1 MTVWWMQW
9 CRWVPALVCALAV
22 GWTAPDVNAQAL
34 PAPQRMS
41 NGQFDDI
48 QVYRPN
54 GPVQQFV
61 LLISGSEMLTASDRQ
76 LAQSMAAKGAMVAAV
91 LLPPFYRKNIP
102 LSKGC
107 VYAAGT
113 VENTARYIQAIEKV
127 PTYIEPLLVGTG
139 SAGSFVYALM
149 AQAPADTFTGALS
162 VGYCPRLMLDMPLCA
177 ANSLQW
183 QATPGG
189 IDLAPAPKLA
199 SPWTVLDTGS
209 APAACAAS
217 SKGFV
222 ERMPQ
227 ANWVPR
233 AAGETGDIPAGFDA
247 AYTKLAARRA
257 ALDLAPT
264 QLADIP
270 VVEVPATGPGNATR
284 FAVLISGDGG
294 WASIDKRLAASLAK
308 SGIPVVGLDSLRYFW
323 TARTPDGV
331 ASDLNRVIRY
341 YAARWKR
348 PDVVLIGF
356 SQGAD
361 VMPFAVNRLPAA
373 TRASVRLT
381 ALLAP
386 GKKAAFEFHV
396 SNWIGASGDK
406 PIEPEA
412 KKMSGATLCV
422 YGVEERD
429 SALCPDIAANP
440 GVKVI
445 ATPGGH
451 HLGGDYDAVAAQ
463 IIGAASP

>member
-1 MTVWWMQW
+1 MKAWAMPWRRWAPVLLCVLAFVW
-9 CRWVPALVCALAV
+9 LAP
-22 GWTAPDVNAQAL
+22 GAQAQAL
-34 PAPQRMS
+34 PAPQKMS

-61 LLISGSEMLTASDRQ
+61 LLMSGSETLTASDRQ

-113 VENTARYIQAIEKV
+113 VENTARYIQAIAKV

-139 SAGSFVYALM
+139 SAGAFVYALM

-177 ANSLQW
+177 ANALQW

-189 IDLAPAPKLA
+189 IDLSPAPTLA
-199 SPWTVLDTGS
+199 SPWTVLDTGGP
-209 APAACAAS
+209 PAACAAS
-217 SKGFV
+217 PQAFV
-222 ERMPQ
+222 ARTPQ
-227 ANWVPR
+227 ANWVAR
-233 AAGETGDIPAGFDA
+233 AAGDRGDIPAGFDA
-247 AYTKLAARRA
+247 AFAKLAAHRA

-270 VVEVPATGPGNATR
+270 VVEVPATGPGQATR

-331 ASDLNRVIRY
+331 AADLNRMIRY

-348 PDVVLIGF
+348 PDVMLIGF

-361 VMPFAVNRLPAA
+361 VLPFAVNRLPAA
-373 TRASVRLT
+373 TRSAVRLT

-396 SNWIGASGDK
+396 TNWIGASGDR

-412 KKMSGATLCV
+412 RKMAGTTLCI
-422 YGVEERD
+422 YGVEERE
-429 SALCPDIAANP
+429 SALCPDIAAMP
-440 GVKVI
+440 EVKVV
-445 ATPGGH
+445 ATAGGH
-451 HLGGDYDAVAAQ
+451 HLGGDYDAIAAR
-463 IIGAASP
+463 IIEAVPP

>member
-1 MTVWWMQW
+1 MYW
-9 CRWVPALVCALAV
+9 CRWAPALLCALTFSWA
-22 GWTAPDVNAQAL
+22 APRVNAQAL
-34 PAPQRMS
+34 PAPVKMTH
-41 NGQFDDI
+41 GQFDDI

-61 LLISGSEMLTASDRQ
+61 LLMSGSETLTASDRQ

-91 LLPPFYRKNIP
+91 LVPPFYRRNIP

-139 SAGSFVYALM
+139 TAGSFVYALM

-177 ANSLQW
+177 ANALQW
-183 QATPGG
+183 QATAGG

-199 SPWTVLDTGS
+199 SPWAVLDTGS
-209 APAACAAS
+209 AAAACNAS
-217 SKGFV
+217 PRSFT
-222 ERMPQ
+222 ERVPQ
-227 ANWVPR
+227 ASWIAR
-233 AAGETGDIPAGFDA
+233 AAGDTGEIPAGFEA
-247 AYTKLAARRA
+247 AYAKLAARRA
-257 ALDLAPT
+257 ALDIAPT

-270 VVEVPATGPGNATR
+270 VVEVPATGTENPTR

-331 ASDLNRVIRY
+331 AADLNRVIRY

-348 PDVVLIGF
+348 PDVMLIGF

-361 VMPFAVNRLPAA
+361 VMPFALNRLPAS

-412 KKMSGATLCV
+412 RKLTGATLCV
-422 YGVEERD
+422 YGVEEKD

-440 GVKVI
+440 GVRVLTT
-445 ATPGGH
+445 AGGH
-451 HLGGDYDAVAAQ
+451 HLGGDYDAIAAR
-463 IIGAASP
+463 IIEATPPP